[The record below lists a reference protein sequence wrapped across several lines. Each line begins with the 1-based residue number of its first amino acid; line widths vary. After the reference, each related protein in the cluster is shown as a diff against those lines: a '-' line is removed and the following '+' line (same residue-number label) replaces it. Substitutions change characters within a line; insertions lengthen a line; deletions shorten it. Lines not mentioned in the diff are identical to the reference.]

1 VRAAVI
7 GASGQ
12 VGTALRRRLSA
23 AGWDF
28 VGTRGRFVAQDLQPL
43 DIADLGAVE
52 RFVTAAASDCVFFPA
67 ALTFVDYCEDHPD
80 EAMRLNRDAPATAAR
95 AAAKQGARFVFYSSE
110 YVFDG
115 TRGPYAEDD
124 PPCPMSVYGRSKHE
138 GELATLEE
146 NPLALV
152 IRTQVV
158 YGPEPQGKN
167 FVYQLLRRLGARETV
182 RIPVDQVACP
192 TYNVDLA
199 AASVELV
206 ERGLTGIYHVAGSDA
221 LDRHA
226 FARLAC
232 EVFWL
237 DASRLQPVKTADLGQ
252 RARRPLLGALRSDRT
267 RAVLTT
273 ELRGA
278 REGLV
283 AMKQALAATPV

>member
-1 VRAAVI
+1 V

-12 VGTALRRRLSA
+12 VGSALYARLRERR
-23 AGWDF
+23 WEV
-28 VGTRGRFVAQDLQPL
+28 VGTHAHVATPSTVAL
-43 DIADLGAVE
+43 DIEDISAVE
-52 RFVTAAASDCVFFPA
+52 RFLAAPFECVFFPA
-67 ALTFVDYCEDHPD
+67 ALTFVDYCEDHPT
-80 EAMRLNRDAPATAAR
+80 EAMLVNRDAPTAGAR
-95 AAAKQGARFVFYSSE
+95 AAARQGASFVYYSTE

-124 PPCPMSVYGRSKHE
+124 PACPVSVYGRSKRE
-138 GELATLEE
+138 GEVGALEANPRTL
-146 NPLALV
+146 V
-152 IRTQVV
+152 VRTQVV